1 MEFPIKIIV
10 KSNSKKEEIEYDDEK
25 NIYIVYVK
33 SPAKEN
39 KANMDVIKLI
49 SKFSGK
55 PVKIIKVLKNKIKII
70 DIL

>member
-10 KSNSKKEEIEYDDEK
+10 KANSKKEEIEYDDEK

-33 SPAKEN
+33 SQAKEN
-39 KANMDVIKLI
+39 KANMDIIKLI

-55 PVKIIKVLKNKIKII
+55 PVKIIKGMKSKIKII
-70 DIL
+70 NIL

>member
-55 PVKIIKVLKNKIKII
+55 PVKIIKGLKNKIKII

>member
-55 PVKIIKVLKNKIKII
+55 PVKIIKGLKSKIKII